1 MTVTVSFQ
9 PTGSVPANAGPVT
22 MRGHSMTIGRGP
34 ANDLVL
40 PDPERMLSKSHC
52 VIEDQGG
59 NVVVVDLSTNGTFL
73 NYAKIPL
80 GPVPTPLN
88 NGDVLT
94 LGAFEL
100 VVAINAGAPSAL
112 DLPPDPL
119 ADPLISHG
127 QADNAPDPLDLLDA
141 PGPDGDVFDDLLGAG
156 NVPTGPSQINP
167 VDPIDALLPDMGDE
181 EDPFFGKPATG
192 QEEQGGSFG
201 AHSPSASDS
210 FAPATAS
217 RPVIPDDW
225 DDLLEPGP
233 DEADDSDPFALPPVE
248 PPIPAA
254 APEST
259 FAPTPAPQAKPDPDV
274 FAPPPPVESSP
285 VTPAPV
291 TPAPAVP
298 HPTAQPMPA
307 AQPETGTAVP
317 APPVGGYDATKA
329 FLEALGV
336 DGLEIPD
343 EELAPTMARAGA
355 IMRVLV
361 SGIRDILMT
370 RTSIKSEFRIEQT
383 MIGAGGNNPLKFSVS
398 PDQAIEVLL
407 RPRMRGYLPP
417 EEAAREALDDIA
429 AHEVAMVAG
438 METAIKAVLSK
449 LAPDVLAD
457 QIETSGKISGLLRG
471 RKAQY
476 WDVYEKMYAEISDQ
490 AENDFHHFF
499 SREFAR
505 AYQDQLNRLKD
516 N

>member
-1 MTVTVSFQ
+1 MPEPKAEFAMVVTVSFQ
-9 PTGSVPANAGPVT
+9 PTGSVPVNAGPVT
-22 MRGHSMTIGRGP
+22 MRGNSMTIGRGP

-141 PGPDGDVFDDLLGAG
+141 PGPEGDVLDELLGSG

-181 EDPFFGKPATG
+181 SDPFFDKPSDG
-192 QEEQGGSFG
+192 QEGQGGSFG
-201 AHSPSASDS
+201 SHNAAATDS
-210 FAPATAS
+210 FAPATPS
-217 RPVIPDDW
+217 HQMIPDDW

-233 DEADDSDPFALPPVE
+233 DEAAEAEDP
-248 PPIPAA
+248 
-254 APEST
+254 
-259 FAPTPAPQAKPDPDV
+259 
-274 FAPPPPVESSP
+274 FAPPPPVAAPVAPAEPPEPAPDAFAPPPP
-285 VTPAPV
+285 VTPQDAP
-291 TPAPAVP
+291 PAPE
-298 HPTAQPMPA
+298 A
-307 AQPETGTAVP
+307 ASEDPGTAVP
-317 APPVGGYDATKA
+317 APPPGGYDAAQA

-336 DGLEIPD
+336 DGLDIPED
-343 EELAPTMARAGA
+343 ELAPTMARAGA

-449 LAPDVLAD
+449 LAPEVLAD
-457 QIETSGKISGLLRG
+457 KLETSGRISGLLRG

-516 N
+516 K

>member
-1 MTVTVSFQ
+1 
-9 PTGSVPANAGPVT
+9 
-22 MRGHSMTIGRGP
+22 MTIGRGP

-100 VVAINAGAPSAL
+100 VVAISAGAPSAME
-112 DLPPDPL
+112 LPPGPL

-141 PGPDGDVFDDLLGAG
+141 PGPEGDVLDDLLGAG
-156 NVPTGPSQINP
+156 NAPTGPSQINP

-181 EDPFFGKPATG
+181 EDPFFVKPATG
-192 QEEQGGSFG
+192 QEGQGGSFG
-201 AHSPSASDS
+201 AHNAAATDS
-210 FAPATAS
+210 FAPAAAS
-217 RPVIPDDW
+217 RHVIPDDW

-233 DEADDSDPFALPPVE
+233 GEAADASDPFAPP
-248 PPIPAA
+248 PA
-254 APEST
+254 PS
-259 FAPTPAPQAKPDPDV
+259 APTPQPEPAEAPAPGPDV
-274 FAPPPPVESSP
+274 FAPPPPVTPAEPSTPQPSP
-285 VTPAPV
+285 QPSPQPAPV
-291 TPAPAVP
+291 
-298 HPTAQPMPA
+298 AQPDP
-307 AQPETGTAVP
+307 GTAVP
-317 APPVGGYDATKA
+317 APPPGGFDAAQA

-336 DGLEIPD
+336 DGLDIPD
-343 EELAPTMARAGA
+343 EDLAPTMARAGA

-361 SGIRDILMT
+361 TGIRDILMT

-449 LAPDVLAD
+449 LAPEVLAD
-457 QIETSGKISGLLRG
+457 KIETSGKISGLLRG

-516 N
+516 K